1 MISTF
6 VLFPIGAVLG
16 FVATFLFNRL
26 RGCRSDAA
34 KQPREDKT
42 AAFRAR
48 VAFPEPSECIQEPKF
63 VIGVRTDIK
72 LTDAETAAL
81 AAQIV
86 VQAVDAG
93 LPAHAGI
100 ISQWFYFN
108 QAKICTKVPSRDE
121 MASLIDRAGRAHLNF
136 ATIMRGGEVVV
147 IGVGPGPIEAVNE
160 VTGHLKL
167 R

>member
-1 MISTF
+1 MVSSFIL
-6 VLFPIGAVLG
+6 VPLGAVLG
-16 FVATFLFNRL
+16 FAITFLVNRL
-26 RGCRSDAA
+26 RGPHAEFPKPA
-34 KQPREDKT
+34 TEDKA
-42 AAFRAR
+42 AAFRRR
-48 VAFPEPSECIQEPKF
+48 VALQQPAECTEEPKF

-81 AAQIV
+81 AAQVV

-93 LPAHAGI
+93 LPAHAPI
-100 ISQWFYFN
+100 IAQWFYFN

-121 MASLIDRAGRAHLNF
+121 MAALVDRAGQRGLNF
-136 ATIMRGGEVVV
+136 ATVERQGEVVV
-147 IGVGPGPIEAVNE
+147 IGVGPGPIDTVNA